1 MTDNLRIFVE
11 SKRVN
16 KLLHTLR
23 FSNFFSFGDETEVS
37 FILDARSNGTESS
50 FASKTTNRHL
60 SKLLAVVGA
69 NGAGKTNVIKALDF
83 VCWFVTKSFFME
95 SGHSLAVKP
104 HAFEASDASHFE
116 LEFEAQGKLYRYAL
130 TLNKERVLSESLQL
144 KTSRLF
150 STLFNRT
157 WDEATGTES
166 IQQRGFGLPQKQA
179 EKVKP
184 LASLISMAEQFGV
197 EIAHAIVEALGRRH
211 SNVSAI
217 GRQAFQGAPDV
228 LGAARFFADSETHR
242 VRMASLLNQWDFGLK
257 DVRLETLR
265 AVKDG
270 KEEEVLVPFG
280 IHSDGEQEVKLPMF
294 AESSG
299 TQAAFVLLADMLPI
313 LADGGTV
320 IFDELE
326 SDLHPLMLEP
336 ILNLFI
342 SPKTNPHNAQLIFTC
357 HSAEILTLLKKG
369 QIMLVEKN
377 ERCRSEAW
385 RLSDMEGV
393 RADDNFY
400 AKYMAGAYGAVPML

>member
-1 MTDNLRIFVE
+1 M
-11 SKRVN
+11 
-16 KLLHTLR
+16 LHTLR
-23 FSNFFSFGDETEVS
+23 FSNFFSFADEAEVS
-37 FILDARSNGTESS
+37 FILDARSNGTDSS
-50 FASKTTNRHL
+50 FASTATDRRL
-60 SKLLAVVGA
+60 SKLLSVVGA

-95 SGHSLAVKP
+95 SGQSLAVQP
-104 HAFEASDASHFE
+104 HVFAADGASRFE
-116 LEFEAQGKLYRYAL
+116 LEFEAHGKLYRYAL
-130 TLNKERVLSESLQL
+130 VLNRERVLSESLRL
-144 KTSRLF
+144 KTSRTF
-150 STLFNRT
+150 STLFSREWN
-157 WDEATGTES
+157 EATGIES

-197 EIAHAIVEALGRRH
+197 ETAHAIVDVLGRRH
-211 SNVSAI
+211 SNVGAS

-228 LGAARFFADSETHR
+228 LGAAKFFADSEMHR
-242 VRMASLLNQWDFGLK
+242 IRMATLLNQWDFGLK
-257 DVRLETLR
+257 DVRLETLSAMR
-265 AVKDG
+265 EG
-270 KEEEVLVPFG
+270 KEEKVLVPFG
-280 IHSDGEQEVKLPMF
+280 IHSDGDREMKLPMF

-299 TQAAFVLLADMLPI
+299 TQAAFVLLADLLPI
-313 LADGGTV
+313 LAEGGTV

-342 SPKTNPHNAQLIFTC
+342 STKTNPHNAQLIFTC
-357 HSAEILTLLKKG
+357 HSVEILNLLKKG

-377 ERCRSEAW
+377 ESCRSEAW

>member
-1 MTDNLRIFVE
+1 M
-11 SKRVN
+11 
-16 KLLHTLR
+16 LHTLR
-23 FSNFFSFGDETEVS
+23 FSNFFSFADEAEVS
-37 FILDARSNGTESS
+37 FILDARSNGTDSS
-50 FASKTTNRHL
+50 FASTATDRRL
-60 SKLLAVVGA
+60 SKLLSVVGA

-95 SGHSLAVKP
+95 SGQSLAVQP
-104 HAFEASDASHFE
+104 HVFAADGASHFE
-116 LEFEAQGKLYRYAL
+116 LEFEAHGKLYRYAL
-130 TLNKERVLSESLQL
+130 VLNRERVLSESLRL
-144 KTSRLF
+144 KTSRTF
-150 STLFNRT
+150 STLFSREWN
-157 WDEATGTES
+157 EATGIES

-197 EIAHAIVEALGRRH
+197 ETAHAIVDVLGRRH
-211 SNVSAI
+211 SNVGAS

-228 LGAARFFADSETHR
+228 LGAAKFFADSEMHR
-242 VRMASLLNQWDFGLK
+242 IRMATLLNQWDFGLK
-257 DVRLETLR
+257 DVRLETLSAMR
-265 AVKDG
+265 EG
-270 KEEEVLVPFG
+270 KEEKVLVPFG
-280 IHSDGEQEVKLPMF
+280 IHSDGEREMKLPMF

-299 TQAAFVLLADMLPI
+299 TQAAFVLLADLLPI
-313 LADGGTV
+313 LAEGGTV

-342 SPKTNPHNAQLIFTC
+342 STKTNPHNAQLIFTC
-357 HSAEILTLLKKG
+357 HSVEILNLLKKG

-377 ERCRSEAW
+377 ESCRSEAW

>member
-1 MTDNLRIFVE
+1 M
-11 SKRVN
+11 
-16 KLLHTLR
+16 LHTLR
-23 FSNFFSFGDETEVS
+23 FSNFFSFADETEVS
-37 FILDARSNGTESS
+37 FVLDARSNGTESS
-50 FASKTTNRHL
+50 FASAATDRRL

-83 VCWFVTKSFFME
+83 VCWFITKSFFME
-95 SGHSLAVKP
+95 SGQSLAVKP
-104 HAFEASDASHFE
+104 HAFAQNDISRFE
-116 LEFEAQGKLYRYAL
+116 LEFEAYGKLYRYAL
-130 TLNKERVLSESLQL
+130 ALNRERVLSESLRV

-150 STLFNRT
+150 STLFTRD
-157 WDEATGTES
+157 WDEATGTET

-197 EIAHAIVEALGRRH
+197 KTAHAIVEILDRRH
-211 SNVSAI
+211 SNVGAI
-217 GRQAFQGAPDV
+217 GRQAFQGARDV
-228 LGAARFFADSETHR
+228 LSAAKFFAESETHR
-242 VRMASLLNQWDFGLK
+242 SRMATLLNQWDFGLK
-257 DVRLETLR
+257 DVRMENLR
-265 AVKDG
+265 TMNEG

-280 IHSDGEQEVKLPMF
+280 VHYDGENEMKLPMF

-299 TQAAFVLLADMLPI
+299 TQAAFVMLADLLPI
-313 LADGGTV
+313 LADGGSV

-326 SDLHPLMLEP
+326 ADLHPLMLEP

-342 SPKTNPHNAQLIFTC
+342 NTKTNPHNAQLIFTC
-357 HSAEILTLLKKG
+357 HSVEILNLLKKG

-377 ERCRSEAW
+377 ENCRSEAW

>member
-1 MTDNLRIFVE
+1 M
-11 SKRVN
+11 
-16 KLLHTLR
+16 LHTLR
-23 FSNFFSFGDETEVS
+23 FSNFFSFADETEVS
-37 FILDARSNGTESS
+37 FVLDARANGTESS
-50 FASKTTNRHL
+50 FASAATDRQL

-83 VCWFVTKSFFME
+83 LCWFATKSFFME
-95 SGHSLAVKP
+95 PGHSLAVQP
-104 HAFEASDASHFE
+104 HVFEAGGASHFE

-130 TLNKERVLSESLQL
+130 ALNRERVLAESLRL
-144 KTSRLF
+144 KTSRSF
-150 STLFNRT
+150 STLFSRE
-157 WDEATGTES
+157 WDAAAGIEV

-179 EKVKP
+179 ERVKP
-184 LASLISMAEQFGV
+184 LASLISTAEQFGV
-197 EIAHAIVEALGRRH
+197 ETALAIVEALGRRQ
-211 SNVSAI
+211 SNIDAI
-217 GRQAFQGAPDV
+217 GRQAFRGTPDV
-228 LGAARFFADSETHR
+228 ISAAKFFADNETHR
-242 VRMASLLNQWDFGLK
+242 ARMAALLKQWDFGLN
-257 DVRLETLR
+257 DVQLETLR
-265 AVKDG
+265 SVRDG
-270 KEEEVLVPFG
+270 KEEDVLVPFG
-280 IHSDGEQEVKLPMF
+280 IHNDGEREMKLPMF

-299 TQAAFVLLADMLPI
+299 TQAAFVLLADLLPV
-313 LADGGTV
+313 LAEGGTV

-357 HSAEILTLLKKG
+357 HSVEILNLLRKG

>member
-1 MTDNLRIFVE
+1 M
-11 SKRVN
+11 
-16 KLLHTLR
+16 LHTLR
-23 FSNFFSFGDETEVS
+23 FSNFFSFAEETEVS
-37 FILDARSNGTESS
+37 FVLDARSNGAQGS
-50 FASKTTNRHL
+50 FASAATDRRI

-95 SGHSLAVKP
+95 PGHSLAVKP
-104 HAFEASDASHFE
+104 HAFETSAASHFE
-116 LEFEAQGKLYRYAL
+116 LEFEADGKLYRYTL
-130 TLNKERVLSESLQL
+130 VLNKERVLSESLRL

-150 STLFNRT
+150 STLFSREWN
-157 WDEATGTES
+157 AQTGTES
-166 IQQRGFGLPQKQA
+166 IKQPNFGLPQKQA

-197 EIAHAIVEALGRRH
+197 ETAHAIVEVLGRRH
-211 SNVSAI
+211 SNVGAN
-217 GRQAFQGAPDV
+217 GRQAFQAPDV
-228 LGAARFFADSETHR
+228 LGAAKFFAERETHR
-242 VRMASLLNQWDFGLK
+242 IRMANLLNQWDFGLK

-265 AVKDG
+265 TMSEG

-280 IHSDGEQEVKLPMF
+280 IHSDGEREVKLPMF

-299 TQAAFVLLADMLPI
+299 TQAAFVLLADLLPI
-313 LADGGTV
+313 LAEGGAV

-357 HSAEILTLLKKG
+357 HSVEILNLLKKG

-400 AKYMAGAYGAVPML
+400 AKYLAGAYGAVPVL

>member
-1 MTDNLRIFVE
+1 M
-11 SKRVN
+11 
-16 KLLHTLR
+16 LHTLR
-23 FSNFFSFGDETEVS
+23 FSNFFSFADETEVS
-37 FILDARSNGTESS
+37 FVLDSRSNGTESS
-50 FASKTTNRHL
+50 FTSAATDRRL
-60 SKLLAVVGA
+60 SKLLAVIGA

-95 SGHSLAVKP
+95 PRHSLAVKP
-104 HAFEASDASHFE
+104 HAFEASGASHFE
-116 LEFEAQGKLYRYAL
+116 LEFEAHGKLYRYAL
-130 TLNKERVLSESLQL
+130 VLNKERVLSESLRL

-150 STLFNRT
+150 STLFSREWNA
-157 WDEATGTES
+157 ETGTES
-166 IQQRGFGLPQKQA
+166 IKQHNFGLPQKQA

-197 EIAHAIVEALGRRH
+197 ETAHAIVEVLGRRH

-228 LGAARFFADSETHR
+228 LGAAKFFADSETHR
-242 VRMASLLNQWDFGLK
+242 SRMAALLNQWDFGLK
-257 DVRLETLR
+257 DVRLETRR
-265 AVKDG
+265 AMREG
-270 KEEEVLVPFG
+270 KEEEVLLPFG
-280 IHSDGEQEVKLPMF
+280 IHSDGEHELKLPMF

-299 TQAAFVLLADMLPI
+299 TQAAFVLLADLLPI
-313 LADGGTV
+313 LAEGGTV

-342 SPKTNPHNAQLIFTC
+342 SQKTNPHNAQLIFTC
-357 HSAEILTLLKKG
+357 HSVEILNLLKKG

>member
-1 MTDNLRIFVE
+1 V
-11 SKRVN
+11 
-16 KLLHTLR
+16 LHTLR
-23 FSNFFSFGDETEVS
+23 FSNFFSFAEETEVS
-37 FILDARSNGTESS
+37 FVLDARSNGAESS
-50 FASKTTNRHL
+50 FSSTATDRRL

-104 HAFEASDASHFE
+104 HAFEASGASRFE
-116 LEFEAQGKLYRYAL
+116 LEFEAHGKLYRYTL
-130 TLNKERVLSESLQL
+130 VLNKERVLLESLRL

-150 STLFNRT
+150 STLFSRE
-157 WDEATGTES
+157 WDAETGKES
-166 IQQRGFGLPQKQA
+166 IKQPNFGLPQKQA

-184 LASLISMAEQFGV
+184 LTSLISMAEQFGV
-197 EIAHAIVEALGRRH
+197 ETAHAIVEVLGRRH
-211 SNVSAI
+211 SNVGAI
-217 GRQAFQGAPDV
+217 GRQAFQAPDV
-228 LGAARFFADSETHR
+228 LGAAKFFADSETHR
-242 VRMASLLNQWDFGLK
+242 LRMVDLLNQWDFGLK

-265 AVKDG
+265 TMSEG

-280 IHSDGEQEVKLPMF
+280 IHSDGEREVKFPMF

-299 TQAAFVLLADMLPI
+299 TQAAFVLLADLLPI
-313 LADGGTV
+313 LAEGGTV

-342 SPKTNPHNAQLIFTC
+342 SQKTNPHNAQLIFTC
-357 HSAEILTLLKKG
+357 HSVEILNLLKKG

>member
-1 MTDNLRIFVE
+1 M
-11 SKRVN
+11 
-16 KLLHTLR
+16 LHTLR
-23 FSNFFSFGDETEVS
+23 FSNFFSFADETEVS
-37 FILDARSNGTESS
+37 FVLDSHSNGTESS
-50 FASKTTNRHL
+50 FASTATDRRL

-95 SGHSLAVKP
+95 PGRSLAVQP
-104 HAFEASDASHFE
+104 HAFEDNGASHFE
-116 LEFEAQGKLYRYAL
+116 LEFEASGKLYRYAL
-130 TLNKERVLSESLQL
+130 ALNKERVLSESLRV

-150 STLFNRT
+150 STLFSREWN
-157 WDEATGTES
+157 AKTGTES
-166 IQQRGFGLPQKQA
+166 IKVPHFGLPQKQA

-197 EIAHAIVEALGRRH
+197 ETAHAIVETLGRRH
-211 SNVSAI
+211 SNVGAM
-217 GRQAFQGAPDV
+217 GRQAFQAPDV
-228 LGAARFFADSETHR
+228 FGAAEFFAGSEAHR
-242 VRMASLLNQWDFGLK
+242 ARMATLLHQWDFGLK

-265 AVKDG
+265 TIREG
-270 KEEEVLVPFG
+270 KEEKVLVPFG
-280 IHSDGEQEVKLPMF
+280 IHSDGEREMKLPML

-299 TQAAFVLLADMLPI
+299 TQAAFVLLADLLPI
-313 LADGGTV
+313 LAEGGTV
-320 IFDELE
+320 VFDELE

-342 SPKTNPHNAQLIFTC
+342 SPKTNPHNAQMVFTC
-357 HSAEILTLLKKG
+357 HSVEILNLLKKG

>member
-1 MTDNLRIFVE
+1 M
-11 SKRVN
+11 
-16 KLLHTLR
+16 LHNFR
-23 FSNFFSFGDETEVS
+23 FSNFFSFSDETEVS
-37 FILDARSNGTESS
+37 FVLDARSNGTESS
-50 FASKTTNRHL
+50 FTSDSTGRYL
-60 SKLLAVVGA
+60 SKLLAVIGA

-95 SGHSLAVKP
+95 SGQSLAVQP
-104 HAFEASDASHFE
+104 HMFEPSSASYFE
-116 LEFEAQGKLYRYAL
+116 LEFEAQGKLYRYEL
-130 TLNKERVLSESLQL
+130 SLNRERVLFESLLL

-150 STLFNRT
+150 STLFSRK
-157 WDEATGTES
+157 WDEATGTEL

-179 EKVKP
+179 VKVKP
-184 LASLISMAEQFGV
+184 LTSLISMAEQYGV
-197 EIAHAIVEALGRRH
+197 ETAHSIVEVLNCRH
-211 SNVSAI
+211 SNVDAI

-228 LGAARFFADSETHR
+228 LGAAKFFADNEMHR
-242 VRMASLLNQWDFGLK
+242 ARMATLLNQWDFGLK

-265 AVKDG
+265 AMREG

-280 IHSDGEQEVKLPMF
+280 IHSDGEHEMKLPMF

-299 TQAAFVLLADMLPI
+299 TQAAFVLLASLLPI
-313 LADGGTV
+313 LAEGGTV
-320 IFDELE
+320 IYDELE

-342 SPKTNPHNAQLIFTC
+342 SPKTNPHNAQIIFTS
-357 HSAEILTLLKKG
+357 HSVEILNLLKKG

-400 AKYMAGAYGAVPML
+400 AKYMAGTYGAVPML